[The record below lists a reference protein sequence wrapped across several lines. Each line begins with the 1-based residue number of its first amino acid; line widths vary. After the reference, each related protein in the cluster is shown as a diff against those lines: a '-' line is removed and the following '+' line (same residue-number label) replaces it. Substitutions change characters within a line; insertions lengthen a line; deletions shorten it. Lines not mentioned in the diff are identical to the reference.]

1 MGMGGQRHVLTA
13 LRPGKT
19 RYRLCRKL
27 GGLQG
32 RSGQGGKSRPSWGSN
47 ARTSSPYRV
56 TVHSPSIFIPYLK
69 YKTNTALIKIC
80 TAYFVSFEGG
90 YGGEP
95 YLLSFTEY
103 YKFIAHILLSGK
115 QTRCYIAIKK
125 LKKKQTNPC
134 HTLSWKVCSMS
145 MNLFPKVTFID
156 LSLTN
161 SLLFQGYTR
170 TLGAH
175 SNLSILL

>member
-125 LKKKQTNPC
+125 LKKNKQTR
-134 HTLSWKVCSMS
+134 
-145 MNLFPKVTFID
+145 VTRC
-156 LSLTN
+156 LERS
-161 SLLFQGYTR
+161 
-170 TLGAH
+170 AV
-175 SNLSILL
+175 